1 VSDQFMSEIRMF
13 TCNFAPRGWAIA
25 NGQTLPINQNQA
37 LFSLLG
43 TYYGGNGQTTFN
55 LPNLQGKVPIHFGR
69 SYTIGQ
75 QIGEYAHTLTQQ
87 EMPTHNHFAFGSP
100 TNANQPVPN
109 SAVLGT
115 AVNVYRTYDNLTPL
129 QTTSISMTGGSQPH
143 NNTQPYLVL
152 NFCIALVGVFP
163 SQS

>member
-1 VSDQFMSEIRMF
+1 M

-37 LFSLLG
+37 LFSLIG

-55 LPNLQGKVPIHFGR
+55 LPNLQGKAPMHYGHD
-69 SYTIGQ
+69 YTIGQ
-75 QIGEYAHTLTQQ
+75 QVGEYAHTLSLQ

-100 TNANQPVPN
+100 TNGNQPVPN
-109 SAVLGT
+109 GAVLGA

-129 QTTSISMTGGSQPH
+129 QTTSISMAGGSQPH

-152 NFCIALVGVFP
+152 NFCVALVGIFP